1 MTETLL
7 QAAGQPGQHPSTDT
21 GWRPTLLPGTH
32 EEIRR
37 LAAAGGDPT
46 IGRLLDLLRSDPA
59 AALDLVARGN
69 EALRHHRRDPSLVPE
84 HLILLLGPANVLQG
98 WMELPSCPGDAPEV
112 PGSRANC
119 LLAQA
124 LAEAT
129 ARQAPGLNAEEG
141 TRLTL
146 LLGLEELL
154 AADTG
159 LEAGS
164 SVARSRASTLLEAWG
179 LSSLLQAEEGAAW
192 LARYCLRIARLAA
205 GRGWYHEEMCALI
218 EELAGRLKTDH
229 SRLATLLHRQTA
241 EQARSLHALG
251 LPTEAARRLLDPV
264 VPGEPAGD
272 DAGVEQATMAAAK
285 PPPVAVAPPAT
296 GEDHDATTAPAPE
309 RPAAWQEEVDRVLA
323 RLEEEG
329 GLYRSPQQ
337 TLSLVLRTLGG
348 VVGIERV
355 VFALLSRD
363 RSTLQVRARCHGPEL
378 LKGSGGYR
386 LSGRDLFSRLLQRP
400 ALLHVHGA
408 ERERYLSAL
417 PPSLR
422 QRIDDG
428 EAAFLSLGSAERPL
442 GLLWIE
448 HPRLQPEQLAAFRR
462 LGRALSRS
470 LLRAGEKKD
479 G

>member
-7 QAAGQPGQHPSTDT
+7 QTAGNQGQHSSPDT
-21 GWRPTLLPGTH
+21 GWRPTLLPRTH
-32 EEIRR
+32 HEIRQ
-37 LAAAGGDPT
+37 LAAAGGDPA
-46 IGRLLDLLRSDPA
+46 ISRLLHLLQSDPA

-98 WMELPSCPGDAPEV
+98 WMELPPCPDDAPEIL
-112 PGSRANC
+112 GSRANC
-119 LLAQA
+119 LLGQA
-124 LAEAT
+124 LAEVT
-129 ARQAPGLNAEEG
+129 ARQASGINAEEG
-141 TRLTL
+141 GRIAL

-159 LEAGS
+159 LEPGS
-164 SVARSRASTLLEAWG
+164 SEARSGASALLEAWG
-179 LSSLLQAEEGAAW
+179 LSGLLQAEEGAAW
-192 LARYCLRIARLAA
+192 LARYCQRIAHLAE
-205 GRGWYHEEMCALI
+205 RGWYHEEMCDLI

-229 SRLATLLHRQTA
+229 SRLAILLHRQTV

-251 LPTEAARRLLDPV
+251 LPTDAARRLLDPV
-264 VPGEPAGD
+264 VPGEPARD
-272 DAGVEQATMAAAK
+272 DTGAESAVREVMQ
-285 PPPVAVAPPAT
+285 PPPAAVAPPAT
-296 GEDHDATTAPAPE
+296 GGDHCDTTSPAPDE
-309 RPAAWQEEVDRVLA
+309 PAAWQTEVDKVLA
-323 RLEEEG
+323 RLEEES

-363 RSTLQVRARCHGPEL
+363 RSTLQVRAHCHGTEL

-386 LSGRDLFSRLLQRP
+386 LSGRDLFSHLLQRP
-400 ALLHVHGA
+400 ALLHVHGE
-408 ERERYLSAL
+408 ERERYLAAL

-422 QRIDDG
+422 QRIGEG
-428 EAAFLSLGSAERPL
+428 EAAFLSLGSTERPL

-462 LGRALSRS
+462 LGRALNRS
-470 LLRAGEKKD
+470 LLRAGERKD